1 MKITENKL
9 RNIIQES
16 INKVLEE
23 YNIGWSND
31 VWEEFDYLEQTLGA
45 EKLVR
50 EIAGKISEYELKSI
64 LKTIKGHYGLNDDE
78 EYDE

>member
-16 INKVLEE
+16 INKVLKET
-23 YNIGWSND
+23 NIGWSND